1 MRQFELIYIFGD
13 EKDLLTLRALVRG
26 SALHLYPIQ
35 AEPEFIA
42 ALFKDLAM
50 SANALHD
57 EPKFYRTLRDN
68 CTTTL
73 VEHIDRQYQEKIGI
87 RMETIFP
94 AKAGELLHELGR
106 MDTNLSYQQAY
117 EASRIDHL
125 IVKYRDEQKNFSSLI
140 HADSELAYG
149 KQ

>member
-1 MRQFELIYIFGD
+1 
-13 EKDLLTLRALVRG
+13 
-26 SALHLYPIQ
+26 
-35 AEPEFIA
+35 
-42 ALFKDLAM
+42 M
-50 SANALHD
+50 SANALHV

-73 VEHIDRQYQEKIGI
+73 VKHIDRLYQDKIGI
-87 RMETIFP
+87 RLETIFP

-106 MDTNLSYQQAY
+106 MDTNLPYQQAY

-125 IVKYRDEQKNFSSLI
+125 IVKYRDEGKNFSSLI